1 VESKT
6 KAAIYI
12 PLAVALIGCL
22 GTVVAAVINN
32 SGKEQSTA
40 AAATSSAPAATSSA
54 PAVPATTAPRNSPD
68 TAAGQPNAYFQGLI
82 KVDKNGLDLDRN
94 PPARGGSGNVSL
106 RLENTWEVLQAD
118 QGVLLAESV
127 QRSRAACSDALE
139 KYAKSWVYSAQVGTV
154 CVRTAGGRIGF
165 LQHTR
170 FDPDTPYTEFDALI
184 WN

>member
-32 SGKEQSTA
+32 SGKDQSTA
-40 AAATSSAPAATSSA
+40 AAATSSA

-82 KVDKNGLDLDRN
+82 KVDKNGLDLDQN
-94 PPARGGSGNVSL
+94 PPARGGTGNVSL

-170 FDPDTPYTEFDALI
+170 FDPDTPYAEFDALI